1 MEGGMVTTHH
11 NFNLV
16 GLARVS
22 TVIQDAQL
30 QRDALMATGCGRT
43 RSPSI
48 CSPNAPA
55 LVQFRDGRL
64 TLSCMTIVTR
74 DGATDFEQSAFA
86 EVSPRTECP
95 VGPVRSDSR

>member
-1 MEGGMVTTHH
+1 MEGGMVSTHH
-11 NFNLV
+11 NLV

-30 QRDALMATGCGRT
+30 QRDALMAAGCGRT

-55 LVQFRDGRL
+55 LVHFVMG
-64 TLSCMTIVTR
+64 V
-74 DGATDFEQSAFA
+74 
-86 EVSPRTECP
+86 
-95 VGPVRSDSR
+95 